1 MARVLIQFRLPPSYT
16 PQKTTIMRFFS
27 LAALVA
33 VASAAAAAR
42 PSTLVH
48 TVLFEFK
55 PDADPAAVRAA
66 TARFLALKEKCVRP
80 GTDVRYML
88 SMKGGSDNSPEGLQ
102 VQLHDQ
108 LNTP

>member
-1 MARVLIQFRLPPSYT
+1 
-16 PQKTTIMRFFS
+16 MRFFS